1 MKISA
6 TIMTC
11 LLLVTGSSLY
21 ALPTLQVY
29 IDGADWMEYDQ
40 TGEKR

>member
-1 MKISA
+1 MRISP
-6 TIMTC
+6 TIVVG